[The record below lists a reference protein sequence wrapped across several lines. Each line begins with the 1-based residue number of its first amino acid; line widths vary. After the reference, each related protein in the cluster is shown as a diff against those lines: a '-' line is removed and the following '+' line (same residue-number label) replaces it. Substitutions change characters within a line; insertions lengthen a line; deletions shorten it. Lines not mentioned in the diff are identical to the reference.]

1 MPLVGGFSIGRWFGF
16 PIRIDYSWFFVAA
29 LVVWTFTWRE
39 FPRVLPDHKQST
51 YLAMGTVAAALF
63 FISVLLHELGH
74 AVVARTRGITVDNIT
89 LFIFGGIA
97 QAREEARH
105 PFDEFLLTA
114 AGPLTSLLLAGIFH
128 IARLGAEVV
137 SAPDPI
143 VTVLGFLALLNF
155 VLAVFNM
162 IPGFPLDGGRI
173 FRSIVWAVTG
183 NLVQATR
190 WAAWGGRIFGG
201 ILIVLGLT
209 ALSRG
214 ILLGG
219 IWSILIGWFVVNA
232 ASTSFRHFQLR
243 QLLGGIRISRVMTAT
258 PLCVS
263 AESSLNDAIAQYFMC
278 NRQLAYP
285 VEMGGKIAGIIH
297 IAKVAVVPEHLRDIT
312 QVVEIMDPISK
323 QNSARPDETLA
334 DVLGRAETAG
344 PCLLVLTNRSVVGLV
359 DLNEIGTWAG
369 RVKKLGLLA
378 ISEDKWGDDES
389 LGQQNPKAV
398 VQPHLEES
406 V

>member
-1 MPLVGGFSIGRWFGF
+1 
-16 PIRIDYSWFFVAA
+16 
-29 LVVWTFTWRE
+29 
-39 FPRVLPDHKQST
+39 
-51 YLAMGTVAAALF
+51 MGTVAAALF

-74 AVVARTRGITVDNIT
+74 AVVARARGITVDNIT

-97 QAREEARH
+97 QAREEAQR

-114 AGPLTSLLLAGIFH
+114 AGPLTSLLLAGVFH
-128 IARLGAEVV
+128 TTRLGAEVV
-137 SAPDPI
+137 SAPSPI

-162 IPGFPLDGGRI
+162 IPAFPLDGGRI

-201 ILIVLGLT
+201 TLIVLGLT
-209 ALSRG
+209 GFSRG

-232 ASTSFRHFQLR
+232 ASTSFRHFELR
-243 QLLGGIRISRVMTAT
+243 QLLGRIHISRIMTAN
-258 PLCVS
+258 PLCID

-285 VEMGGKIAGIIH
+285 VELGGEIAGIID
-297 IAKVAVVPEHLRDIT
+297 IAKVAGVPEHLRGVT
-312 QVVEIMDPISK
+312 RVVEIMDPISK

-334 DVLGRAETAG
+334 DVLGRAETVAPG
-344 PCLLVLTNRSVVGLV
+344 LLVLANRGVIGLV

-369 RVKKLGLLA
+369 RVKKLGLLS
-378 ISEDKWGDDES
+378 ISGDRPGDDEP
-389 LGQQNPKAV
+389 LNRPNPKTV
-398 VQPHLEES
+398 VQSHFEES